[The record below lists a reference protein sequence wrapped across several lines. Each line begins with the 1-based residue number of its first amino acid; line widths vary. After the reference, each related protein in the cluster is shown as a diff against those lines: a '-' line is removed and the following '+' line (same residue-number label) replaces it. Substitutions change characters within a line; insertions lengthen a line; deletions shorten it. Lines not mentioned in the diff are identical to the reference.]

1 MTIEAIAAITQ
12 AQGAAVTP
20 VHPVQVGYDVGLGD
34 IARFENAYA
43 GGAQGLQGAQMP
55 APAASAHSSTIGG
68 LLESG
73 PLRAML
79 GPLQRINTDA
89 VKMSGQG
96 LDSSMK
102 PSDMVKMTM
111 QAQEFLFHCELTSN
125 VANRTSDGIQQLF
138 RQQG

>member
-12 AQGAAVTP
+12 AQGEAVA
-20 VHPVQVGYDVGLGD
+20 PVQVVQAGYDVGLGD

-43 GGAQGLQGAQMP
+43 GGAQGVQGTQTPLP
-55 APAASAHSSTIGG
+55 AGTAHPSSIAG

-73 PLRAML
+73 PLRAVFN
-79 GPLQRINTDA
+79 PLQRINTDA
-89 VKMSGQG
+89 VKMAGQG
-96 LDSSMK
+96 LDGTLK
-102 PSDMVKMTM
+102 PSEMVKMTM